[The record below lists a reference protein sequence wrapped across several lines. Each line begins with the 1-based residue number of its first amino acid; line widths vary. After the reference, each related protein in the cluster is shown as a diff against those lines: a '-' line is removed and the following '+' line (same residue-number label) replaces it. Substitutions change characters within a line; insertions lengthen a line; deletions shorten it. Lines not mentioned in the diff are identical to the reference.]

1 MKSRS
6 REINIFS
13 MSALD
18 LFASGMGAFILLAVV
33 GLVFFPNRG
42 DSDERVAEVKEELT
56 EARQECDAARRERDR
71 ARRERDTA
79 AKRLDATEQAQQELA
94 RVRQELDDA
103 RSRLEETAR
112 MDPDNERLR
121 QERDAARSR
130 LAESERERQE
140 LEKRVTEA
148 RRQLKEIEI
157 PDIDI
162 VICLDVTGSMGDQI
176 AGLQQQIV
184 DLAKVLD
191 ALAPSAGVGV
201 VAFGDRAWRRPLYV
215 QRIVETAQAAA
226 LQRFVNTLSPAMGHT
241 QATDPNRDT
250 PEAVALALE
259 EAVRLNWRPV
269 SQRRYIVAITDNP
282 AYPDRVQ
289 AAMQAAR
296 SFAAADGQRV
306 STVRANATAPGSDQA
321 GPFLRDLAEA
331 GSGQYVDAAGG
342 ESMIAGVLMAV
353 LSK

>member
-42 DSDERVAEVKEELT
+42 DSDERVAEVKEALA
-56 EARQECDAARRERDR
+56 EARQERDQARRERDR
-71 ARRERDTA
+71 AQRERDA
-79 AKRLDATEQAQQELA
+79 AAGRLNAAEQAQQ
-94 RVRQELDDA
+94 
-103 RSRLEETAR
+103 
-112 MDPDNERLR
+112 
-121 QERDAARSR
+121 
-130 LAESERERQE
+130 
-140 LEKRVTEA
+140 
-148 RRQLKEIEI
+148 QLKEIEI

-184 DLAKVLD
+184 DLANVLD

-226 LQRFVNTLSPAMGHT
+226 LQHFVNTLSPAMGHT

-269 SQRRYIVAITDNP
+269 SQRRYIVAVTDNP

-306 STVRANATAPGSDQA
+306 STVRANATAPGSDLA

-331 GSGQYVDAAGG
+331 GSGEYVDAAGG
-342 ESMIAGVLMAV
+342 GSMIASVLMAV

>member
-1 MKSRS
+1 MKPRS

-33 GLVFFPNRG
+33 GLVFFPNMG
-42 DSDERVAEVKEELT
+42 DSDERVAEIKKALSQ
-56 EARQECDAARRERDR
+56 ARQERDR
-71 ARRERDTA
+71 ARQEREA
-79 AKRLDATEQAQQELA
+79 VKSQ
-94 RVRQELDDA
+94 
-103 RSRLEETAR
+103 LEESKRA
-112 MDPDNERLR
+112 
-121 QERDAARSR
+121 
-130 LAESERERQE
+130 RQE

-148 RRQLKEIEI
+148 QQQLKEIEI
-157 PDIDI
+157 PDIDV

-184 DLAKVLD
+184 DLANVLD

-201 VAFGDRAWRRPLYV
+201 VAFGDRAWSSPLYV

-226 LQRFVNTLSPAMGHT
+226 LQRFVDTLSAGMG
-241 QATDPNRDT
+241 QAGNNDP
-250 PEAVALALE
+250 PEALAMALE

-282 AYPDRVQ
+282 AYPDRMQ

-296 SFAAADGQRV
+296 SFAAADGHHV
-306 STVRANATAPGSDQA
+306 STVRANANGGAQT

-331 GSGQYVDAAGG
+331 GSGEYIDAAGG
-342 ESMIAGVLMAV
+342 GSMIASVLMAV

>member
-1 MKSRS
+1 MKSRR

-33 GLVFFPNRG
+33 GLIFFPNRG
-42 DSDERVAEVKEELT
+42 DSDERVAEVKEALAE
-56 EARQECDAARRERDR
+56 ARRERDQ
-71 ARRERDTA
+71 ARRE
-79 AKRLDATEQAQQELA
+79 LEQ
-94 RVRQELDDA
+94 
-103 RSRLEETAR
+103 
-112 MDPDNERLR
+112 
-121 QERDAARSR
+121 
-130 LAESERERQE
+130 
-140 LEKRVTEA
+140 RVTEEQK
-148 RRQLKEIEI
+148 QLKEIEI
-157 PDIDI
+157 PDIDV
-162 VICLDVTGSMGDQI
+162 VICLDVTGSMGGQI

-184 DLAKVLD
+184 DLANVLD
-191 ALAPSAGVGV
+191 ALAPSAGIGV

-226 LQRFVNTLSPAMGHT
+226 LQGFVNTLSPAMGHT
-241 QATDPNRDT
+241 QAGPNRDT
-250 PEAVALALE
+250 PEAVAMALE

-296 SFAAADGQRV
+296 SFASAAGQRV
-306 STVRANATAPGSDQA
+306 STVRANATAPGSDA
-321 GPFLRDLAEA
+321 AAPFLRELAEA
-331 GSGQYVDAAGG
+331 GSGEYVDAAGG
-342 ESMIAGVLMAV
+342 GSMIAGVLMAV

>member
-42 DSDERVAEVKEELT
+42 DSDERVAEVKEALAE
-56 EARQECDAARRERDR
+56 ARRERDAA
-71 ARRERDTA
+71 AR
-79 AKRLDATEQAQQELA
+79 RLDAAEQTQRELA

-103 RSRLEETAR
+103 RSRLEAAAR
-112 MDPDNERLR
+112 TDPDSERLR
-121 QERDAARSR
+121 QERDDARSR
-130 LAESERERQE
+130 LAEAERARREF
-140 LEKRVTEA
+140 EKRAAET

-162 VICLDVTGSMGDQI
+162 VICLDVTGSMGAQI

-184 DLAKVLD
+184 DLANVLD

-215 QRIVETAQAAA
+215 QRIVETAQTAA

-269 SQRRYIVAITDNP
+269 SRRRYIVAVTDNP
-282 AYPDRVQ
+282 AYPDRVR
-289 AAMQAAR
+289 AAMQSAR

-306 STVRANATAPGSDQA
+306 STVRANATAPGSGQA
-321 GPFLRDLAEA
+321 GPFLLALAEA
-331 GSGQYVDAAGG
+331 GGGEYVDAAGG
-342 ESMIAGVLMAV
+342 GSMIASVLMAV

>member
-42 DSDERVAEVKEELT
+42 DSDERVAEVKEALA
-56 EARQECDAARRERDR
+56 EARQERDAAARRLN
-71 ARRERDTA
+71 A
-79 AKRLDATEQAQQELA
+79 AEQAQRELT
-94 RVRQELDDA
+94 RVRQELDA
-103 RSRLEETAR
+103 AKSRLEAAAR
-112 MDPDNERLR
+112 TDPDSERLR
-121 QERDAARSR
+121 RERDDARSR
-130 LAESERERQE
+130 LAEAERARRE
-140 LEKRVTEA
+140 LEKRAAES

-157 PDIDI
+157 PDIDV
-162 VICLDVTGSMGDQI
+162 VICLDVTGSMGAQI

-184 DLAKVLD
+184 DLANVLD

-241 QATDPNRDT
+241 QAADPNRDT

-269 SQRRYIVAITDNP
+269 SRRRYIVAVTDNP
-282 AYPDRVQ
+282 AYPDRVR

-321 GPFLRDLAEA
+321 EPFLRALAEA
-331 GSGQYVDAAGG
+331 GGGEYVDAAGG
-342 ESMIAGVLMAV
+342 GSMIASVLMAV

>member
-42 DSDERVAEVKEELT
+42 DSDERVAEVKEALA
-56 EARQECDAARRERDR
+56 EA
-71 ARRERDTA
+71 
-79 AKRLDATEQAQQELA
+79 
-94 RVRQELDDA
+94 
-103 RSRLEETAR
+103 
-112 MDPDNERLR
+112 R

-130 LAESERERQE
+130 LAEAERSRRE
-140 LEKRVTEA
+140 LEERAAES

-157 PDIDI
+157 PDIDV
-162 VICLDVTGSMGDQI
+162 VICLDVTGSMGAQI

-184 DLAKVLD
+184 DLANVLD

-269 SQRRYIVAITDNP
+269 SRRRYIVAVTDNP
-282 AYPDRVQ
+282 AYPDRVR

-306 STVRANATAPGSDQA
+306 STVRANATAPGSDLA
-321 GPFLRDLAEA
+321 GPFLQSLAEA
-331 GSGQYVDAAGG
+331 GGGEYVDAAGG
-342 ESMIAGVLMAV
+342 GSMIASVLMAV

>member
-42 DSDERVAEVKEELT
+42 DSDERVAEVKEALA
-56 EARQECDAARRERDR
+56 EARSERDR
-71 ARRERDTA
+71 AQRERGA
-79 AKRLDATEQAQQELA
+79 AARRLDAAEQAQRELA

-103 RSRLEETAR
+103 RSRLESAAR
-112 MDPDNERLR
+112 MGPDSERLR

-130 LAESERERQE
+130 LAEAERARRE
-140 LEKRVTEA
+140 LEERAAES

-157 PDIDI
+157 PDIDV
-162 VICLDVTGSMGDQI
+162 VICLDVTGSMGAQI

-184 DLAKVLD
+184 DLANVLD

-269 SQRRYIVAITDNP
+269 SRRRYIVAVTDNP
-282 AYPDRVQ
+282 AYPDRAQ

-306 STVRANATAPGSDQA
+306 STVRANATAPGSDLA
-321 GPFLRDLAEA
+321 GPFLRALAEA
-331 GSGQYVDAAGG
+331 GGGEYVDAAGG
-342 ESMIAGVLMAV
+342 GSMIASVLMAV

>member
-42 DSDERVAEVKEELT
+42 DSDERIAEVKEALAE
-56 EARQECDAARRERDR
+56 ARRERDAA
-71 ARRERDTA
+71 AR
-79 AKRLDATEQAQQELA
+79 RLDAAEQAQ
-94 RVRQELDDA
+94 R
-103 RSRLEETAR
+103 
-112 MDPDNERLR
+112 
-121 QERDAARSR
+121 
-130 LAESERERQE
+130 E
-140 LEKRVTEA
+140 LEKRAAES

-157 PDIDI
+157 PDIDV
-162 VICLDVTGSMGDQI
+162 VICLDVTGSMGAQI

-184 DLAKVLD
+184 DLANVLD

-269 SQRRYIVAITDNP
+269 SRRRYIVAVTDNP
-282 AYPDRVQ
+282 AYPDRVR

-306 STVRANATAPGSDQA
+306 STVRANATAPGSDLA
-321 GPFLRDLAEA
+321 GPFLRALAEA
-331 GSGQYVDAAGG
+331 GGGEYVDAAGG
-342 ESMIAGVLMAV
+342 GSMIASVLMAV

>member
-42 DSDERVAEVKEELT
+42 DSDERVAEVKEELA
-56 EARQECDAARRERDR
+56 EARQERDAARRERDR
-71 ARRERDTA
+71 AQRERDA
-79 AKRLDATEQAQQELA
+79 ATGRLDASEQTQQELA
-94 RVRQELDDA
+94 RARQELDDA
-103 RSRLEETAR
+103 RSRLEAAAR
-112 MDPDNERLR
+112 TDPDSERLR
-121 QERDAARSR
+121 QERDDARSR
-130 LAESERERQE
+130 LAEAERARQE

-215 QRIVETAQAAA
+215 QR
-226 LQRFVNTLSPAMGHT
+226 
-241 QATDPNRDT
+241 
-250 PEAVALALE
+250 LAID
-259 EAVRLNWRPV
+259 A
-269 SQRRYIVAITDNP
+269 
-282 AYPDRVQ
+282 
-289 AAMQAAR
+289 
-296 SFAAADGQRV
+296 
-306 STVRANATAPGSDQA
+306 
-321 GPFLRDLAEA
+321 RDLAHEA
-331 GSGQYVDAAGG
+331 EPLVDAARPQQPVVHAGDADGAPAEAVDLGDQPRVDDAAQHAHHHLQRLGAGRAQPVDEHRRHVQPFEPVADHRPAAVHDDGPPAATVQLDHVG
-342 ESMIAGVLMAV
+342 ERGVLAAEGGAADLDDDRPPARGRGAHV
-353 LSK
+353 V

>member
-42 DSDERVAEVKEELT
+42 DSDERVAEVKEALA
-56 EARQECDAARRERDR
+56 EARQERDQARRERDAA
-71 ARRERDTA
+71 AR
-79 AKRLDATEQAQQELA
+79 RLDASEQAQQELA

-103 RSRLEETAR
+103 RSRLEAAAR
-112 MDPDNERLR
+112 TDPDSERLR
-121 QERDAARSR
+121 QERDDARSR
-130 LAESERERQE
+130 LAEAERARQE

-184 DLAKVLD
+184 DLANVLD

-269 SQRRYIVAITDNP
+269 SQRRYIVAVTDNP

-306 STVRANATAPGSDQA
+306 STVRANATAPGSHLA
-321 GPFLRDLAEA
+321 GPFLRDLAA
-331 GSGQYVDAAGG
+331 VGSGEYVDAAGG
-342 ESMIAGVLMAV
+342 GSMIASVLMAV

>member
-42 DSDERVAEVKEELT
+42 DSDERVAEVKEALA
-56 EARQECDAARRERDR
+56 EARQERDAAARRLN
-71 ARRERDTA
+71 A
-79 AKRLDATEQAQQELA
+79 AEQAQRELT
-94 RVRQELDDA
+94 RVRQELDA
-103 RSRLEETAR
+103 AKSRLESAVRT
-112 MDPDNERLR
+112 DPDSERLR
-121 QERDAARSR
+121 RERDDARSR
-130 LAESERERQE
+130 LAEAERARRE
-140 LEKRVTEA
+140 LEKRAAES

-162 VICLDVTGSMGDQI
+162 VICLDVTGSMGAQI

-184 DLAKVLD
+184 DLANVLD

-250 PEAVALALE
+250 PEAVALAME

-269 SQRRYIVAITDNP
+269 SRRRYIVAVTDNP
-282 AYPDRVQ
+282 AYPDRVR

-306 STVRANATAPGSDQA
+306 STVRANATAPGSGQA
-321 GPFLRDLAEA
+321 EPFLRALAEA
-331 GSGQYVDAAGG
+331 GGGEYVDAAGG
-342 ESMIAGVLMAV
+342 GSMIASVLMAV

>member
-42 DSDERVAEVKEELT
+42 DSDERVAEVKEALA
-56 EARQECDAARRERDR
+56 EARQERDAAARR
-71 ARRERDTA
+71 
-79 AKRLDATEQAQQELA
+79 LDAAEQAQRELA

-103 RSRLEETAR
+103 RIRLESAAR
-112 MDPDNERLR
+112 MDPDSERLR

-130 LAESERERQE
+130 LAEAERARRE
-140 LEKRVTEA
+140 LEERAAES

-157 PDIDI
+157 PDIDV
-162 VICLDVTGSMGDQI
+162 VICLDVTGSMGAQI

-184 DLAKVLD
+184 DLANVLD

-269 SQRRYIVAITDNP
+269 SRRRYIVAVTDNP
-282 AYPDRVQ
+282 AYPDRVR

-306 STVRANATAPGSDQA
+306 STVRANATAPGSDLA
-321 GPFLRDLAEA
+321 GPFLRALAEA
-331 GSGQYVDAAGG
+331 GGGEYVDAAGG
-342 ESMIAGVLMAV
+342 GSMIASVLMAV

>member
-1 MKSRS
+1 MKSRR

-33 GLVFFPNRG
+33 GLIFFPNRG
-42 DSDERVAEVKEELT
+42 DSDERVAEVKEALAE
-56 EARQECDAARRERDR
+56 ARRERDQ
-71 ARRERDTA
+71 ARRELDDDAR
-79 AKRLDATEQAQQELA
+79 RLDAAEQAQRELA
-94 RVRQELDDA
+94 RVRQELDAA
-103 RSRLEETAR
+103 RSRLEAAAR
-112 MDPDNERLR
+112 TDPDNERLR

-130 LAESERERQE
+130 LAEAERARRE
-140 LEKRVTEA
+140 LEQRVTEEQK
-148 RRQLKEIEI
+148 QLKEIEI
-157 PDIDI
+157 PDIDV
-162 VICLDVTGSMGDQI
+162 VICLDVTGSMGGQI

-184 DLAKVLD
+184 DLANVLD
-191 ALAPSAGVGV
+191 ALAPSAGIGV

-226 LQRFVNTLSPAMGHT
+226 LQGFVNTLSPAMGHT
-241 QATDPNRDT
+241 QATNPNRDT
-250 PEAVALALE
+250 PEAVAMALE

-296 SFAAADGQRV
+296 SFASAAGQRV
-306 STVRANATAPGSDQA
+306 STVRANATAPGSDA
-321 GPFLRDLAEA
+321 AAPFLRELAEA
-331 GSGQYVDAAGG
+331 GSGEYVDAAGG
-342 ESMIAGVLMAV
+342 GSMIAGVLMAV